1 LIGLPGVGKSGLA
14 RKTLQFIDERRLLSG
29 GFIFINLRSM
39 KDTEVFIRTFTE
51 LLVTG
56 YPADFGAVANSALKK
71 KEALSDSHQVLDY
84 ILTKISQFQKETLMV
99 FDNSEDLIAYDKNS
113 FKQLVST
120 FLTKIPKLKILLT
133 SNVRLQ
139 SVKDFTEETILLYE
153 LSALQSMQLF
163 SKLTR
168 PIPMKESNELMKIKP
183 DVTKYPHERGVEP
196 KKAHDHHLF
205 RLMCGNPA
213 TITMLAPMLTDTEH
227 PMTLASLYQAMT
239 ADGGNSSEDGLTQA
253 IQLSVHLSIRQ
264 LQNNDEECMSM
275 LYLLSLLP
283 GGILPK
289 DLDKVWKIL

>member
-1 LIGLPGVGKSGLA
+1 
-14 RKTLQFIDERRLLSG
+14 
-29 GFIFINLRSM
+29 M

-71 KEALSDSHQVLDY
+71 KEALSDSHQVMDY

-153 LSALQSMQLF
+153 LSALQSM
-163 SKLTR
+163 
-168 PIPMKESNELMKIKP
+168 
-183 DVTKYPHERGVEP
+183 
-196 KKAHDHHLF
+196 
-205 RLMCGNPA
+205 
-213 TITMLAPMLTDTEH
+213 
-227 PMTLASLYQAMT
+227 
-239 ADGGNSSEDGLTQA
+239 
-253 IQLSVHLSIRQ
+253 
-264 LQNNDEECMSM
+264 
-275 LYLLSLLP
+275 
-283 GGILPK
+283 
-289 DLDKVWKIL
+289 